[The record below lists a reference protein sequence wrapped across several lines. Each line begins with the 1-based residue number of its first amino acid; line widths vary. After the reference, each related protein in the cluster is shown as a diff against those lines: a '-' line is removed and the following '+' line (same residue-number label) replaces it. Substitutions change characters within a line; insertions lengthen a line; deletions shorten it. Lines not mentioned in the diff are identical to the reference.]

1 MTPDENPF
9 IDKHP
14 NYANIIMASGF
25 SGKIMVKT
33 LHLPVHVLFCA
44 RQLCCCTPFAIMK
57 VYKLYNYKICCTS
70 TTTTASTGL
79 SACL

>member
-57 VYKLYNYKICCTS
+57 VYIISYIIIKFVVLV
-70 TTTTASTGL
+70 L
-79 SACL
+79 LQQLQLV